1 MARRGVTHLESCAV
15 KEPKKHIGSGKL
27 DRRTAFL
34 GAGLAALGVGYHL
47 RTPTFAAEPIDGE
60 TFSDAIPD
68 KIGGWKSRKSADLV
82 LPAEDEAQDALY
94 QNLETRIYEGAGLPA
109 VMFLL
114 GFSSIQQNNI
124 QIHRP
129 EVCYPANGYPILSA
143 KSIKIDYGQTRI
155 GARELVAKRGEL
167 NERIIYWVRVGDD
180 FPTGWLEQRFSM
192 ARSNL
197 LGQVPDGLL
206 LRVSMIETPSVESS
220 GALRDFISALLAET
234 PESFREKVFF

>member
-1 MARRGVTHLESCAV
+1 M
-15 KEPKKHIGSGKL
+15 KEPKNHFGIGGL
-27 DRRTAFL
+27 DRRTLFL
-34 GAGLAALGVGYHL
+34 GAGLAALGIGYQM
-47 RTPTFAAEPIDGE
+47 RTPTFAAEPIDDE

-68 KIGGWKSRKSADLV
+68 QIGGWKSRESVDLV

-129 EVCYPANGYPILSA
+129 EVCYPANGFPILSA
-143 KSIKIDYGQTRI
+143 KSITIDHGQTRI

-180 FPTGWLEQRFSM
+180 FPTGWLEQRLSM

-197 LGQVPDGLL
+197 LGQIPDGLL
-206 LRVSMIETPSVESS
+206 LRVSMIEAPGLESS
-220 GALRDFISALLAET
+220 SVLRDFISTLLEET
-234 PESFREKVFF
+234 SESFREEVFL